1 MVTPTA
7 REAGIYSLIGQ
18 ICVHLKLSGGGGE
31 SAKVKVL
38 VPQSCLTLRPH
49 GLCSQSGSSVNG
61 ILQARILEWVAIPF
75 SRALNLHLLHC
86 RQILNH
92 RNHRGSLGCLLLKG
106 RGELEVGIMV
116 SFQHTTLS
124 LYEINFLTWHK

>member
-38 VPQSCLTLRPH
+38 VPRSCLTLRPH
-49 GLCSQSGSSVNG
+49 GLCSQPGSSVNG

-75 SRALNLHLLHC
+75 SRALNLHLLRC

-106 RGELEVGIMV
+106 RGELEVGITV
-116 SFQHTTLS
+116 SFQHTALS